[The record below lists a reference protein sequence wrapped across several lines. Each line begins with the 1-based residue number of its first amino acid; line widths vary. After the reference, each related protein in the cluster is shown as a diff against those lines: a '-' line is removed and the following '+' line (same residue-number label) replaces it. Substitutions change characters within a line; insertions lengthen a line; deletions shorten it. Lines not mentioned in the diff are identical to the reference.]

1 MDEKNNAVQGKTDP
15 VEVRA
20 SEIAQREG
28 RSCVSD
34 EDLKRAY
41 TELREMSA
49 PPVGT
54 KSEGS

>member
-28 RSCVSD
+28 RNSVSD
-34 EDLKRAY
+34 EDRKRAY
-41 TELREMSA
+41 KELRDMGA
-49 PPVGT
+49 PPART
-54 KSEGS
+54 KPEDS